1 MPQLWLTIITVLGT
15 LLAAYLGYWL
25 IGKPRLYVY
34 SPLSTGFQLPAPQ
47 EGSQSVSIRAGQVIV
62 QNAGRKSAH
71 KVQLL
76 AQPGW
81 QPWGYTIV
89 PNIDHEIR
97 EGPKGAWLM
106 EIPFLGP
113 AETVTVQI
121 LNGPNID
128 TVRSLEGPAKVVSVI
143 HQRVYPKWFN
153 ATVLLLFFV
162 GFATTCYGLIALAR
176 VLIAQFTNA

>member
-1 MPQLWLTIITVLGT
+1 MSQLWLTIITVLGT
-15 LLAAYLGYWL
+15 LLATYLGYWL
-25 IGKPRLYVY
+25 VGKPRLYVY
-34 SPLSTGFQLPAPQ
+34 SPLSTGFQLPSPQ
-47 EGSQSVSIRAGQVIV
+47 GGSEPVLVRAGQVIV
-62 QNAGRKSAH
+62 QNAGRKSAN

-97 EGPKGAWLM
+97 DGPKGAWLM
-106 EIPFLGP
+106 EIPYLGP

-128 TVRSLEGPAKVVSVI
+128 TVRSLEGPAKLVPVI

-153 ATVLLLFFV
+153 VTVVVLFFV
-162 GFATTCYGLIALAR
+162 GLATTCYGVVRLVTLLA
-176 VLIAQFTNA
+176 N